1 MLPVRYLNEGLKPLV
16 VLLELFE
23 EADRFVVTTAEVA
36 VHLLHFVFI
45 LIRKLQTKNTHP
57 VNHTLTGCPSIA
69 AE

>member
-1 MLPVRYLNEGLKPLV
+1 MTAGYIYKRHASVRYLNEGLKSLV

-45 LIRKLQTKNTHP
+45 LI
-57 VNHTLTGCPSIA
+57 
-69 AE
+69 